1 VRGVERAAGGSE
13 GLFFVDHATSGAVI
27 VKRSKALGSE
37 IFCTLLALRLG
48 VRTPLTRVV
57 NSSAPDGLRMLTT
70 LLKKDPLGRVASTL
84 YEQNHLILMQY
95 QAGVAIGSAPHERLV
110 AALQGDNLR
119 RIGAIMAFDVLV
131 NNVDRLPL
139 IWDHQGNAGN
149 LMLDDDNAPVAIDGQ
164 LVGLRADSGRGEYME
179 RVRALLAAHAARA
192 PGQAAPQFGA
202 VRAALQAHCRVNIG
216 TEGEL
221 LLEEGFWSIV
231 AQATDAATLGDE
243 LRQWTALLAAIR
255 PPLSDMAQIQPDFV
269 MEVWNLF
276 ASAAAA
282 TATATAAAPKQSQE

>member
-1 VRGVERAAGGSE
+1 LVKGVERAAGGSE
-13 GLFFVDHATSGAVI
+13 GLFFVDHVNSGAII

-48 VRTPLTRVV
+48 VRTPFTRVI
-57 NSSAPDGLRMLTT
+57 SSTAKDGLRMLTT
-70 LLKKDPLGRVASTL
+70 LVKKDTLGRVASTL

-95 QAGVAIGSAPHERLV
+95 QAGVAIGSAPHDRLV

-149 LMLDDDNAPVAIDGQ
+149 LMIDDDNEPVAIDGQ
-164 LVGLRADSGRGEYME
+164 LVGLRADLGRGEYMD
-179 RVRALLAAHAARA
+179 RVRALLTAHAARA
-192 PGQAAPQFGA
+192 PGKASPQFGA
-202 VRAALQAHCRVNIG
+202 VRASLQAHCRVNIG
-216 TEGEL
+216 AEGEL
-221 LLEEGFWSIV
+221 LLEEGFWSV
-231 AQATDAATLGDE
+231 VEKAAGASIGDE
-243 LRQWTALLAAIR
+243 LREWAGLLAAIE

-269 MEVWNLF
+269 LEVWNLF
-276 ASAAAA
+276 AEAVGKKS
-282 TATATAAAPKQSQE
+282 TQE

>member
-1 VRGVERAAGGSE
+1 MRGVERAAGGSE
-13 GLFFVDHATSGAVI
+13 GLFFVDHAKSGAII

-48 VRTPLTRVV
+48 VRTPFTRII
-57 NSSAPDGLRMLTT
+57 NSTAKDGLRMLMT
-70 LLKKDPLGRVASTL
+70 LLKKDSLGRVASTL

-95 QAGVAIGSAPHERLV
+95 QSGVTIGSAPHERLV

-149 LMLDDDNAPVAIDGQ
+149 LMLDDANEPVAIDGQ
-164 LVGLRADSGRGEYME
+164 LVGLRADMGRGEYMD

-192 PGQAAPQFGA
+192 PGQPSPQFDA

-216 TEGEL
+216 KEGEL

-231 AQATDAATLGDE
+231 EQAASAPTLGDE
-243 LRQWTALLAAIR
+243 LRQWTALLASIQ
-255 PPLSDMAQIQPDFV
+255 PTLSDLAQIQPDFV
-269 MEVWNLF
+269 LEVWNLF
-276 ASAAAA
+276 AAAA
-282 TATATAAAPKQSQE
+282 TAGAAVAANKHKE